1 MAAFMSKFVYVD
13 SVDDVMQDFFRTAI
27 DEKLAG
33 SFH

>member
-13 SVDDVMQDFFRTAI
+13 SVDYAMQDFFRTAI
-27 DEKLAG
+27 DEKLAR